1 MVRLLLNYMMK
12 LFRVK
17 EVKTDQDGSAP
28 VAEWLLGGRETA
40 VGMTLFTCTGDEDGA
55 DIGQGAFGFADST
68 ADAQGIVDK
77 GLTNLLRFTRLGD
90 NSCIFKFDRFFR
102 GRTMFLTDNTLN
114 PLGKRQTTIF
124 IEPGVTDL
132 ELMLGGK
139 VQHLYG
145 PGGTYLA
152 AERTIKFTITGTGD
166 QVG

>member
-12 LFRVK
+12 SFRVK
-17 EVKTDQDGSAP
+17 EVATDQDGSAT
-28 VAEWLLGGRETA
+28 VAEWLLGSRETA

-68 ADAQGIVDK
+68 TDAQRIVDK

-90 NSCIFKFDRFFR
+90 NSNIFKFDRFLR
-102 GRTMFLTDNTLN
+102 GRTMFLTDDAFDT
-114 PLGKRQTTIF
+114 LGKRQTTVF

-132 ELMLGGK
+132 ELMLVGK

-145 PGGTYLA
+145 PGGTHLA
-152 AERTIKFTITGTGD
+152 AKRAIKFTITGPGN